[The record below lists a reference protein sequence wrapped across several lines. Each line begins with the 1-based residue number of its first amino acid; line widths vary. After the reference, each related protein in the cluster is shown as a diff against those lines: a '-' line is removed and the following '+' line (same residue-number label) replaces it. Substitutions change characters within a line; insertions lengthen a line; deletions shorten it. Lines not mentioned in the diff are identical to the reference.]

1 MWSKLKQNKV
11 ATETET
17 LNEPRTTKEEEEKEL
32 SLSSGN
38 RSQKW
43 FKRNSIVCQLSQDVE
58 EFIDFHWIRVQGQPN
73 AITVLLL

>member
-1 MWSKLKQNKV
+1 MWTKLKQNKV
-11 ATETET
+11 AATETET
-17 LNEPRTTKEEEEKEL
+17 LNEPRTTKEEKEL